1 MLDVFT
7 LIFDD
12 EISKIKRIIFSTVK
26 KWNGYKEAVIP
37 LSEIKQ
43 IAGRAGRYG
52 MHGPDSVGLAT
63 TLIHSDHRIVDSA
76 LKSAVPSLQAAVI
89 AADSAV
95 LSKIHRCLP
104 PNTGLGQIY
113 QLLIDLATCEEPF
126 ILSEYQ
132 KLLDAAAIVDDACPN
147 LSIGT
152 RATLTQTPVPW
163 KIPEA
168 IPMFKDMLVP
178 FAAGMKV
185 DAEAVFEKAG
195 IMLVLEDVSEA
206 RQEYLAEQQTP
217 TLETGDM
224 KNERPTLSVR
234 EASTRLE
241 ALELLHK
248 MACVYLWLSYRYPIA
263 FYQQDRTK
271 EIKLASELGIQFCLE
286 MIQSERAKALR
297 KHLEQ
302 ISREKKN
309 AARPKNTKPGVSKT
323 GAQRGRSARPTT
335 MPT

>member
-1 MLDVFT
+1 LT
-7 LIFDD
+7 FDNKF
-12 EISKIKRIIFSTVK
+12 SKIKRIIFSTVR

-52 MHGPDSVGLAT
+52 MHGPDSVGIAT
-63 TLIHSDHRIVDSA
+63 TLIHSDHRVVDSA
-76 LKSAVPSLQAAVI
+76 LKSVVPSLQAAVI
-89 AADSAV
+89 AADSAI

-113 QLLIDLATCEEPF
+113 QLLIDLATCEELF
-126 ILSEYQ
+126 VLSEYQ

-206 RQEYLAEQQTP
+206 RQEHSTGQQTP
-217 TLETGDM
+217 TSDM

-263 FYQQDRTK
+263 FYQQERTK
-271 EIKLASELGIQFCLE
+271 EIKLATELGIQFCLE
-286 MIQSERAKALR
+286 MIQSERAKALK

-302 ISREKKN
+302 IGKEKKN
-309 AARPKNTKPGVSKT
+309 AARPKNAKPGVSKID
-323 GAQRGRSARPTT
+323 AQRRRGAGPPT